1 MQKIILLIGI
11 IFLSFNSYS
20 ENPPAAVQKAFNT
33 QFTKASNVKWGKED
47 ASEYEAE
54 FMLNGVKM
62 SANYSVDGSWLET
75 ETELAANQI
84 PAVVSAYIAKTY
96 PGWEI
101 VGVSRIETSE
111 KAILYEADLKSG
123 KQKKEITLTSEG
135 VPVS

>member
-1 MQKIILLIGI
+1 MQKTILLLGI
-11 IFLSFNSYS
+11 MFMSYS
-20 ENPPAAVQKAFNT
+20 SFSGNPPASVQKAFNT
-33 QFTKASNVKWGKED
+33 QFAKASNVKWGKEN

-62 SANYSVDGSWLET
+62 SANFSVDGSWLET
-75 ETELAANQI
+75 ETELATNQI
-84 PAVVSAYIAKTY
+84 PAVVTTYIVKTY

-135 VPVS
+135 APVS